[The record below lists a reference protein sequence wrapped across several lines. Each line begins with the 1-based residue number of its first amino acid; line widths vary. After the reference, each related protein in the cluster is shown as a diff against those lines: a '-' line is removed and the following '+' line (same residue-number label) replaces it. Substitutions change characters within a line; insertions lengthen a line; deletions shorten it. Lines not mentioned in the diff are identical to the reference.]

1 MSPALAADIVLIA
14 AATLYALATVL
25 YLSQL
30 MGRPGR
36 GGRIAMTT
44 ATLLHGLHF
53 FAVSAIVRACP
64 VTGIHTA
71 TSLMAL
77 MTSVGFLVA
86 ARRPRVEVVGAF
98 VAPLA
103 LMAVLAAR
111 FVGASGR
118 GIEVTKTLHG
128 VVLPLHVTSIL
139 VASAFF
145 AVASAISATY
155 LVQERQLKAKRSIA
169 LLSKLPSLD
178 TLDRLAARFLVAGFP
193 LLTLG
198 VATGLLWIGNAKMG
212 SSQWFRQGVG
222 LLAWVQ
228 LAVVLFMRGAGGWRG
243 RRAAYGTIAG
253 FLCAMLV
260 FGLYLLHSTGVT
272 Q

>member
-1 MSPALAADIVLIA
+1 MSPAFAADLVLIA
-14 AATLYALATVL
+14 AATLYAVATVL
-25 YLSQL
+25 YLAQL
-30 MGRPGR
+30 IGRPGR
-36 GGRIAMTT
+36 GGRIAMIA

-53 FAVSAIVRACP
+53 IVVSMIARACP

-77 MTSVGFLVA
+77 TTSVGFLFV

-118 GIEVTKTLHG
+118 GIEVTKTVHG
-128 VVLPLHVTSIL
+128 VVLPLHVTSIM
-139 VASAFF
+139 VASALF

-169 LLSKLPSLD
+169 LLSRLPSLD
-178 TLDRLAARFLVAGFP
+178 TLDRLSARFLVAGFP

-198 VATGLLWIGNAKMG
+198 VATGLLWIGSAKAG
-212 SSQWFRQGVG
+212 SSQLFRQGVG
-222 LLAWVQ
+222 LLAWLQ
-228 LAVVLFMRGAGGWRG
+228 LAAVLFMRGAAGWRG
-243 RRAAYGTIAG
+243 RRAAWGTIAG
-253 FLCAMLV
+253 FLCAMFV
-260 FGLYLLHSTGVT
+260 FALYLLRSTGAT